1 MNKLGQRLTGTFGN
15 LGRFLREVRAE
26 LRKVIW
32 PNRKETILYTS
43 VVLISVGAVALII
56 WVFDSV
62 LSLIMGA
69 LIR

>member
-1 MNKLGQRLTGTFGN
+1 MSRIGQRLTGAFAHF
-15 LGRFLREVRAE
+15 GRFLREVRAE

-62 LSLIMGA
+62 LSLVMGF

>member
-1 MNKLGQRLTGTFGN
+1 LGRFTKKIAAAFTR

-32 PNRKETILYTS
+32 PNRRETILYTS
-43 VVLISVGAVALII
+43 VVLLSVGAVALVI
-56 WVFDSV
+56 WFFDSILSV
-62 LSLIMGA
+62 LVGF